1 MTASA
6 SVPVVNHAVVHLA
19 GDGLGLADLLIPGGR
34 IASTVGSP
42 PGRLGGRAVQATTVT
57 AVPDRRTLERLA
69 DDVVRG
75 QLTVP
80 VQRTYP
86 LADVPRALT
95 DFAAGT
101 RGKLAIGVA

>member
-1 MTASA
+1 M
-6 SVPVVNHAVVHLA
+6 VPAAVH
-19 GDGLGLADLLIPGGR
+19 GGR
-34 IASTVGSP
+34 T
-42 PGRLGGRAVQATTVT
+42 VQATTVT
-57 AVPDRRTLERLA
+57 AAPDRRTLERLA

-86 LADVPRALT
+86 PADVPRALA

>member
-1 MTASA
+1 
-6 SVPVVNHAVVHLA
+6 
-19 GDGLGLADLLIPGGR
+19 
-34 IASTVGSP
+34 VGSP
-42 PGRLGGRAVQATTVT
+42 PGRLGGRAVQATTIT

-86 LADVPRALT
+86 LADVPRALA

-101 RGKLAIGVA
+101 RGKLPSAWPDRRVQSGGRYRNAGPAGTLAS

>member
-1 MTASA
+1 
-6 SVPVVNHAVVHLA
+6 
-19 GDGLGLADLLIPGGR
+19 
-34 IASTVGSP
+34 
-42 PGRLGGRAVQATTVT
+42 
-57 AVPDRRTLERLA
+57 
-69 DDVVRG
+69 VVRG

-86 LADVPRALT
+86 LADVPRALA